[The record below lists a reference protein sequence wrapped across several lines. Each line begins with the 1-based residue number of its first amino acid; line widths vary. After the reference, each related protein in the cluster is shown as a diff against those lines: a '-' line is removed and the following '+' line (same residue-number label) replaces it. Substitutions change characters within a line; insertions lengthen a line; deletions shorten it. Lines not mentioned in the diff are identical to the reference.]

1 MEASPSGLRCVRAP
15 VNRSHRPSG
24 GPNDGGTVQWYTILQ
39 EPRDWQ
45 SDSLTG
51 GHLHK
56 CPATAAAHPGTLPV
70 HGPAA
75 RDRLGWS
82 RRTGVGWLVDPRA
95 RHRARPAR
103 RPCSTTRASHAARGR
118 RPISMCRKRPFATHE
133 SADPAGAALEFRPG
147 GVPASQSPAPFVSGC
162 STRTSSPV
170 RSPTPEF
177 TPSNRARPA
186 NATTRPPWPIGLKP
200 PAASAL
206 VAATAGWSAR
216 ALPASKTEGGGLT
229 DCPRS
234 WEPAASDRYAG
245 TRHAA
250 TSETG
255 LAGMRA
261 RCPPAARV
269 ARA

>member
-103 RPCSTTRASHAARGR
+103 RPCSTTRGFARG
-118 RPISMCRKRPFATHE
+118 TTTYTWQDHNE
-133 SADPAGAALEFRPG
+133 DQQ
-147 GVPASQSPAPFVSGC
+147 GVPREPGR
-162 STRTSSPV
+162 RT
-170 RSPTPEF
+170 F
-177 TPSNRARPA
+177 TLADSRVLLGDPRQLDQPIQEVH
-186 NATTRPPWPIGLKP
+186 PPG
-200 PAASAL
+200 ADVSAL
-206 VAATAGWSAR
+206 GHLLGESV
-216 ALPASKTEGGGLT
+216 
-229 DCPRS
+229 
-234 WEPAASDRYAG
+234 DR
-245 TRHAA
+245 R
-250 TSETG
+250 
-255 LAGMRA
+255 
-261 RCPPAARV
+261 RV
-269 ARA
+269 ARASASTRRGLNGLSRSDWRERVRAAAAASVGIPPPPRRRDRRAVRARQPSGPAARTAGPRERLLEFASSRKSSYNPSSRAGRGAS